1 LTWSVEWDERARR
14 ELRRLDPAVQ
24 RRILAICASG
34 SPALTIRASS
44 AGHSVAAGMASGAT
58 ASGPIGSSAGSSKS
72 DSWFWFSPSATARRC
87 TNEGCDQRDSARGG
101 FVGQVMKATQGQ
113 TNPQLVNKVLKKK
126 LGV

>member
-1 LTWSVEWDERARR
+1 VGRTRQEGSFAASIPPCSAGFL
-14 ELRRLDPAVQ
+14 L
-24 RRILAICASG
+24 ICASG
-34 SPALTIRASS
+34 SPAPTIRASS
-44 AGHSVAAGMASGAT
+44 AGRSVAAGMASGAT

-72 DSWFWFSPSATARRC
+72 GSWFWFSPSATARRC

-113 TNPQLVNKVLKKK
+113 ANPQLVNKVLKKK